1 MFSNDNK
8 ALIQYSDSEKNEKK
22 SDIIIILGYFI
33 GITNEIRMGQ
43 HSVTVTWE
51 FPDGILQLNVTNPY
65 ISKTICC

>member
-8 ALIQYSDSEKNEKK
+8 ALTQYSDSEKHEKK

-51 FPDGILQLNVTNPY
+51 FPDDGWDTTTECNKSQH
-65 ISKTICC
+65 K

>member
-22 SDIIIILGYFI
+22 SDIIIILCYFI

-51 FPDGILQLNVTNPY
+51 FPDGYYN
-65 ISKTICC
+65 